1 MTHFL
6 NLLLPLLILGGLA
19 STFAETPPKQPNI
32 VLIMADDLG
41 YECISA
47 NGSTSYK
54 SPNIDRIAGQG
65 VRFENAFANPLCT
78 PSRVKIMT
86 GLYNVRNYVRF
97 GLLPR
102 DETTFAHQVK
112 KAGYT
117 TCIAGKW
124 QLGNEADSP
133 SHFGFDK
140 SCLWQHTLK
149 GNKRKLDQDEIDAI
163 GGKAKTAD
171 NRFSNPDMTIDGE
184 VKHFRDGEFGPTICT
199 DYICDFIED
208 NKDKPFCVYY
218 PMILTHCPFI
228 ATPDSADWDPK
239 FPGSPTYKGDAKY
252 FGDMVTT
259 MDKLVG
265 RIDAKLTEL
274 GLSENTLFIFTGDNG
289 TDVPVVSKMGE
300 QVVKA
305 GKGKVE
311 DTGTRVPFVVKWP
324 GKIQTGAVS
333 KDLVDFADLMPTI
346 CEITGAPLPKAYPG
360 DGKSLMPEL
369 TGSGLRG
376 KDWVYF
382 WYRGKTW
389 ARNRHYGLRIT
400 QGADKEEFF
409 KYADQPFVQ
418 QELATAALEGEA
430 KAAYDNLAAVVADMA
445 KTRRVKNAEPK
456 QKKPKLKKEL
466 KTKKEPKPKTKNQ
479 TKDQTKDQTKEKA
492 PTR

>member
-1 MTHFL
+1 MTHL
-6 NLLLPLLILGGLA
+6 PKLLPLLVLLSCGLLA
-19 STFAETPPKQPNI
+19 SLAADKPNI

-41 YECISA
+41 YECIGA

-54 SPNIDRIAGQG
+54 TPNIDRIAGQG

-102 DETTFAHQVK
+102 GETTFAHQVK
-112 KAGYT
+112 KVGYT

-140 SCLWQHTLK
+140 SCLWQHTLRGNTRK
-149 GNKRKLDQDEIDAI
+149 LENNKRV
-163 GGKAKTAD
+163 D

-184 VKHFRDGEFGPTICT
+184 VKQFRDGEFGPTICT

-239 FPGSPTYKGDAKY
+239 FAGSPTYKGDAKY

-274 GLSENTLFIFTGDNG
+274 GLSEKTLFIFTGDNG
-289 TDVPVVSKMGE
+289 TDAPVVSKMGE

-311 DTGTRVPFVVKWP
+311 DNGTRVPFVAKWP

-333 KDLVDFADLMPTI
+333 EDLVDFADLMPTI
-346 CEITGAPLPKAYPG
+346 CDITGAPLPEAYPG

-369 TGSGLRG
+369 IGSPGVGARG

-389 ARNRHYGLRIT
+389 ARNHDYGLRLT
-400 QGADKEEFF
+400 SATGKQAAKEEFF
-409 KYADQPFVQ
+409 KYADQPFIQ
-418 QELATAALEGEA
+418 QELAVSELEGEA
-430 KAAYDNLAAVVADMA
+430 KAAYAKLSSVISDLA
-445 KTRRVKNAEPK
+445 KTRRVKDPAPK
-456 QKKPKLKKEL
+456 KVKPK
-466 KTKKEPKPKTKNQ
+466 
-479 TKDQTKDQTKEKA
+479 KEKNA
-492 PTR
+492 ARGKKAKQNVR